1 MKGALCL
8 SHALQPDVSGWG
20 MNWSHNVFRLTWVC
34 WILHGFPWWSMFWCD
49 SLPRAS
55 SLRKTQGLRFPRA
68 VLCQRWS
75 SRGALGFPG
84 SVMTS
89 FLHPDALRPQI
100 WLMFLMRFPRGV
112 WEHPTP
118 QQKVWRQYLCECHH
132 LMCELPSFWFPM
144 FSKQKAGVSS
154 LSLGARRLSAEAR
167 GPFVFR
173 SKETLSASSSQNCTL
188 LFFHPFQIWK
198 KKTGAAL
205 VTFPKDV
212 LLV

>member
-20 MNWSHNVFRLTWVC
+20 MNWSHNVFWLTWVC

-89 FLHPDALRPQI
+89 FFHPDALRPQI

-112 WEHPTP
+112 RAPHT
-118 QQKVWRQYLCECHH
+118 
-132 LMCELPSFWFPM
+132 
-144 FSKQKAGVSS
+144 
-154 LSLGARRLSAEAR
+154 SAEGLEA
-167 GPFVFR
+167 V
-173 SKETLSASSSQNCTL
+173 
-188 LFFHPFQIWK
+188 
-198 KKTGAAL
+198 L
-205 VTFPKDV
+205 VWVPPLDV
-212 LLV
+212 WIAFLLVPNVF